1 MTEGEKM
8 KKSEI
13 KIVPA
18 KVVYSHIKREQN
30 TIRKLKYWLVVFA
43 TADILYTVLV
53 GAMLYRMV
61 TG

>member
-1 MTEGEKM
+1 M
-8 KKSEI
+8 KKLEI
-13 KIVPA
+13 KIVPS

>member
-1 MTEGEKM
+1 M
-8 KKSEI
+8 KKVEI